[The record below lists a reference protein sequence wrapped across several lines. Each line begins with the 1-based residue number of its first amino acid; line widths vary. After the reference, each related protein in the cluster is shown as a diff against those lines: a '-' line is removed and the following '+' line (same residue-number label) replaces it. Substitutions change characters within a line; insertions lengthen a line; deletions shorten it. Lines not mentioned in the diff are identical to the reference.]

1 MMYSAYKLNKQDD
14 NIQYFWK
21 YSFPICCSMSSS
33 NYSFLTWIQISEEA
47 GQFIWYSHL
56 LQNIPLFI
64 VIHTVKVDKVEVDVF
79 LELSHSFDDTTDIGN
94 LIFDWTRYCY
104 RDYIYRQ
111 LWKQGFPTKQTF
123 TFY

>member
-1 MMYSAYKLNKQDD
+1 MRYSAYKLNKQDD

-21 YSFPICCSMSSS
+21 YSFPICCSVSSS

-56 LQNIPLFI
+56 LQNIPLLI
-64 VIHTVKVDKVEVDVF
+64 VIHTVKVDKVKVDVF
-79 LELSHSFDDTTDIGN
+79 LELSHFFDDPMDIGN
-94 LIFDWTRYCY
+94 LIFDWTSYCY
-104 RDYIYRQ
+104 RVYIYRQ